1 MIGFKERASTRV
13 RFSPRENDGSRQA
26 MNPVTIVPRLSS
38 ITQRKTVAVM
48 QCPFTSD
55 FMGEIEDIKN
65 GRSIDLEFSR
75 DTR

>member
-1 MIGFKERASTRV
+1 
-13 RFSPRENDGSRQA
+13 